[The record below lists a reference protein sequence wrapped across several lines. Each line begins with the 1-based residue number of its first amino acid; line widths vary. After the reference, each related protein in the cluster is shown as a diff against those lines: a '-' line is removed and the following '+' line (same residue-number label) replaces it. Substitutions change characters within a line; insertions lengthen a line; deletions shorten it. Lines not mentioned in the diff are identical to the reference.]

1 MGMKMDKIGTILTQ
15 EYLKS
20 ILDYD
25 SVTGI
30 FTWKIRKANWIN
42 VGDKAGRPDKDGYL
56 RICIDGNEYKSHRL
70 AYFYIYG
77 ECPKYID
84 HINLCKDDNKISNL
98 RITTISENLHNKT
111 KTSRNTSGYKGVNY
125 HKPSQKWRATI
136 TKDKINYYLGY
147 FDTPEEASNAYKN
160 AALNLY
166 GNYARAS

>member
-1 MGMKMDKIGTILTQ
+1 MKMDKIGTILTQ

-56 RICIDGNEYKSHRL
+56 RICIDGNEYKSHRI

-77 ECPKYID
+77 ECPEYID
-84 HINLCKDDNKISNL
+84 HINLVKDDNRILNL
-98 RITTISENLHNKT
+98 RSATIAENIHNRT
-111 KTSRNTSGYKGVNY
+111 KTSRSTSGYKGVNY
-125 HKPSQKWRATI
+125 HKYSKKWRATI
-136 TKDKINYYLGY
+136 SRDKKQYCLGY
-147 FDTPEEASNAYKN
+147 FDTPEEASFAYSE
-160 AALNLY
+160 AAIKIY
-166 GNYARAS
+166 GNHARTT